1 MGTQVVREGA
11 RRMAPIVALLDVS
24 PMSHD
29 AFFQQAHTV
38 ARWLA
43 FERTSLL
50 YGRHLDVLV
59 LCAVYGIAKA
69 NNLRQVTTPH
79 FPTLLCTLPM
89 TLRSHHAWQQQYVLE
104 CCHAR
109 QK

>member
-1 MGTQVVREGA
+1 MLGTQVVREGA

-24 PMSHD
+24 PMTHD

-59 LCAVYGIAKA
+59 LCAMYGVAKA
-69 NNLRQVTTPH
+69 NNLRQVIP
-79 FPTLLCTLPM
+79 PP
-89 TLRSHHAWQQQYVLE
+89 LRSVLT
-104 CCHAR
+104 HSALLDRSVRAR
-109 QK
+109 FALH